1 MTDERTDLLPDDG
14 SAPSLAEWRAQVDA
28 GLAGASFDRKLVSRL
43 EGGLQVQPLY
53 TRPDLPSAEPGGFP
67 GFAPLTR
74 GSSPLPPS
82 ANASGRRGADP
93 IGAIARHGNLEVPL
107 DRAIADAAATA
118 DTLLVSTEAWH
129 DAGATAPQELG
140 LAMATGLAYLR
151 AMEQAG
157 RAVDEAAERL
167 VFELQVGVDVF
178 VEIAK
183 LRAARRLWCRILEAC
198 GVSSPSMVLEARTAW
213 RTLTA
218 RDPWTNLLRGT
229 IGAFAARAGGASYL
243 EVRPFDEAL
252 GEPDE
257 LGERMARNTL
267 LVLDEESH
275 LDRVA
280 DPAGGSFFLER
291 LTEDLAEGGWKEL
304 QELERQGGIVA
315 ALRAGFVQ
323 DRLEESAAKRR
334 EEVATR
340 RLPITGVSEFPNLRE
355 LPLERRPRAN
365 AAAPAS
371 GGEAVRPLR
380 FERIAEGFER
390 LRDRSDAHLAL
401 TGSRPRV
408 FLASFGTPSQHLAR
422 STFVDNLFAAG
433 GVEAVTTDGYPDAAS
448 AARALSESGAK
459 LAVICAADAS
469 WDEVVPPAAKALR
482 DAGATRILLAGR
494 PGEKEAALR
503 AHGVDGFV
511 HVGMNALD
519 LLDSTL
525 SLLQVAP

>member
-1 MTDERTDLLPDDG
+1 MNDERMALLPDDPHA
-14 SAPSLAEWRAQVDA
+14 SAEDWRAQVEA
-28 GLAGASFDRKLVSRL
+28 GLAGASFERKLVSRL

-53 TRPDLPSAEPGGFP
+53 TRADLPFAEPGGFP

-74 GSSPLPPS
+74 GSSPLPPD
-82 ANASGRRGADP
+82 ANAIGRRGADP
-93 IGAIARHGNLEVPL
+93 IGAIARHGRLELPL
-107 DRAIADAAATA
+107 DRAIAEAASNA
-118 DTLLVSTEAWH
+118 DGFLASTEAWH

-140 LAMATGLAYLR
+140 LAMAAGLAYLR
-151 AMEQAG
+151 AMEHAG
-157 RAVDEAAERL
+157 HAVDEAAERIA
-167 VFELQVGVDVF
+167 FELQVGVDVF

-183 LRAARRLWCRILEAC
+183 LRAARRLWCRILEAS

-229 IGAFAARAGGASYL
+229 IGAFAARAGGVSSL
-243 EVRPFDEAL
+243 VVRPFDEAL
-252 GEPDE
+252 GEPDA
-257 LGERMARNTL
+257 LGERMARNTR

-275 LDRVA
+275 LDRVV

-315 ALRAGFVQ
+315 ALRSGFVQ
-323 DRLEESAAKRR
+323 DRLEESATKRR

-340 RLPITGVSEFPNLRE
+340 RLPITGVSEFPNLAE
-355 LPLERRPRAN
+355 LTLERRPRAN
-365 AAAPAS
+365 KEATPAP
-371 GGEAVRPLR
+371 GGESIRPMR

-448 AARALSESGAK
+448 AARALSESGVK

-469 WDEVVPPAAKALR
+469 WEDVVPLAAKALR

-511 HVGMNALD
+511 HLGMNALD

>member
-1 MTDERTDLLPDDG
+1 MTDERMALLPDDPHA
-14 SAPSLAEWRAQVDA
+14 SAEDWRAKVEV
-28 GLAGASFDRKLVSRL
+28 GLAGASFERKLVSRL

-53 TRPDLPSAEPGGFP
+53 TRADLPSAEPGGFP

-74 GSSPLPPS
+74 GSTPLPPD
-82 ANASGRRGADP
+82 ARATGRRGADP
-93 IGAIARHGNLEVPL
+93 IGAIARHGLLELHL
-107 DRAIADAAATA
+107 DRAVAEAASGADGFRA
-118 DTLLVSTEAWH
+118 STEAWH
-129 DAGATAPQELG
+129 DAGATAPQELA

-151 AMEQAG
+151 AMERAG
-157 RAVDEAAERL
+157 LAVEEAAVRIA
-167 VFELQVGVDVF
+167 FELQVGVDVF

-183 LRAARRLWCRILEAC
+183 LRAARRLWCRILEAS
-198 GVSSPSMVLEARTAW
+198 GVSSPSMSLEVRTAW
-213 RTLTA
+213 RNLTA

-229 IGAFAARAGGASYL
+229 VGAFAARAGGASSL
-243 EVRPFDEAL
+243 TVRPFDEAL
-252 GEPDE
+252 GEPDA
-257 LGERMARNTL
+257 LGERMARNTT

-291 LTEDLAEGGWKEL
+291 LTEDLAEAAWSEL

-315 ALRAGFVQ
+315 ALRSGFVQ
-323 DRLEESAAKRR
+323 DRLEEAAAKRR

-340 RLPITGVSEFPNLRE
+340 RLPITGVSEFPNLGE
-355 LPLERRPRAN
+355 LPLERRPRAKE
-365 AAAPAS
+365 AMPAP
-371 GGEAVRPLR
+371 GGESIRPLR

-433 GVEAVTTDGYPDAAS
+433 GVEAVTTDGYPDAGS
-448 AARALSESGAK
+448 AARALTESGAK

-469 WDEVVPPAAKALR
+469 WDDVVPPAAKALR

-494 PGEKEAALR
+494 PGEKEDALR

-511 HVGMNALD
+511 HLGMNALD